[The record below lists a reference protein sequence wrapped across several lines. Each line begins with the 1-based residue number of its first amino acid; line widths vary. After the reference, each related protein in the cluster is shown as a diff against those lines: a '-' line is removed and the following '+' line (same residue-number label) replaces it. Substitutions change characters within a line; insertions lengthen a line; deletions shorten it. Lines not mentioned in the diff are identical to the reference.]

1 MSSPTPIPET
11 NRPHLEVMRP
21 LPTTNLTSPLAGKP
35 APVQSAPQT
44 LELGPLSN
52 STSPAPNRRATA
64 CPVQRAYPWLLVSST
79 GLAALFCGLYMTK
92 PVIVAGREP
101 GPAAT
106 ANAPAPV
113 LAASASPLKDA
124 ESMLPRA
131 GALPGDITKPQPADP
146 RRLASA
152 QAGPENAF
160 EETNLQIQHVLK
172 AQGPEG
178 QDLGKIDL
186 KVPVLYRSRALR
198 WTPAEIAQ
206 ARELMARINHYQEA
220 SRILREEGS
229 NLLTEWNALVG
240 SSIPATALRADSPTL
255 SGTAQ
260 PAAGSE
266 GLDSTQ
272 AIEIQNR

>member
-1 MSSPTPIPET
+1 MSNLPPVPEK
-11 NRPHLEVMRP
+11 NRPHLELMRP
-21 LPTTNLTSPLAGKP
+21 LPTTTQAAPLAAKP
-35 APVQSAPQT
+35 AQLATAPQT

-64 CPVQRAYPWLLVSST
+64 CPVQRAYPWLLLTST
-79 GLAALFCGLYMTK
+79 ALAALFCGLYMTK
-92 PVIVAGREP
+92 PVIVAGRQP

-106 ANAPAPV
+106 ANSPAPA
-113 LAASASPLKDA
+113 LASIQPDPADSL
-124 ESMLPRA
+124 LPRA

-172 AQGPEG
+172 AQGPNGE
-178 QDLGKIDL
+178 DLGKIDL

-198 WTPAEIAQ
+198 WTPEEVAK
-206 ARELMARINHYQEA
+206 ARELMVRIGNYQEA
-220 SRILREEGS
+220 SRIIRNEGNS
-229 NLLTEWNALVG
+229 LLAEWNTLVG
-240 SSIPATALRADSPTL
+240 SSIPTAVLRADSPSLTGDL
-255 SGTAQ
+255 Q